1 MTSETDLK
9 TTTSSFCSSA
19 RHERG
24 FSLIELLVGV
34 VLGMIAVIVVMQ
46 VFSLSERGQRTATS
60 GDEAQTNGAIA
71 IAQLQR
77 DIRQSGHGAA
87 NLVLA
92 GCNLTLP
99 TARVLN
105 TLGPVTVN
113 HADIPVG
120 DAGSDTLLVVYSSG
134 NGAPEGDRINSEPDA
149 VTYSVATASA
159 FSTNDRVIAANQVRP
174 APCNLLMD
182 RVRAQPVGAN
192 VAVATGAVGIQDTL
206 FNWGLSPK
214 ILAYAVRNGR
224 LTQCDL
230 MVNDCSAL
238 TAQAWVEIIDNVVN
252 LRAQYG
258 RDTTAAPMDGT
269 VDLFDQTTPGTP
281 CQWARM
287 SALRLAITTV
297 SGQKEKTEVTVA
309 ANAPTWAG
317 TADAPINLSA
327 DNEWQYYRYKV
338 FEAVVPLRNMAWQGA
353 QATC

>member
-1 MTSETDLK
+1 MTPETDLK

-159 FSTNDRVIAANQVRP
+159 FSINDRVIAANQVRP

-182 RVRAQPVGAN
+182 RVSAQPVGAN

-258 RDTTAAPMDGT
+258 RDTSAAPSDCS
-269 VDLFDQTTPGTP
+269 VDIFDQTTPSTAN
-281 CQWARM
+281 QWARM
-287 SALRLAITTV
+287 SAVRFAITTV

-317 TADAPINLSA
+317 SADDPINLSA

-338 FEAVVPLRNMAWQGA
+338 FEAVVPLRNLAWQGA
-353 QATC
+353 QTPC